1 MKTKRVFLILTLAIV
16 SGAVAGYS
24 ALRYLQDR
32 PGTLVAA
39 EAPTEAVPVVIAVR
53 DVGLG
58 EVLTEADLQVVD
70 WPGAAVPSG
79 YARNTAEVV
88 GRGVISD
95 IRTNEPILGAKLA
108 DAAAGG
114 GLPPLIPQ
122 GMRAMSVRVDDVIG
136 VAGFVTPQTRVDVI
150 LTVTPPGS
158 QDPVSKVILQNVQTL
173 AAGTEIQRNDQGE
186 PMKVTVVTV
195 LVDPEEA
202 EKLAL
207 SANQGRIQMALR
219 NTLDLETVETDGE
232 RIRGLL
238 SGTARPG
245 RATVRVGTTGPASTP
260 GIIEMYQGGVRTL
273 ISYGGSQ

>member
-1 MKTKRVFLILTLAIV
+1 MKTKRVFLILTLAVV

-24 ALRYLQDR
+24 ALRYLRDR
-32 PGTLVAA
+32 PATLTAA
-39 EAPTEAVPVVIAVR
+39 EAPTASTPVVIAVR

-58 EVLTEADLQVVD
+58 EILTDDDMQVVD
-70 WPGAAVPSG
+70 WPGAAVPAG
-79 YARNTAEVV
+79 YARSVAEVA

-95 IRTNEPILGAKLA
+95 IRTNEPILSSKLA

-114 GLPPLIPQ
+114 GLPPLMPP

-158 QDPVSKVILQNVQTL
+158 QDPISKVILQNVQAL
-173 AAGTEIQRNDQGE
+173 AAGTDVQRNEQGE
-186 PMKVTVVTV
+186 PMEVTVVTL

-202 EKLAL
+202 EALAL
-207 SANQGRIQMALR
+207 SSTQGRIQMALR
-219 NTLDLETVETDGE
+219 NMMDLETVETRGE
-232 RIRGLL
+232 RIAGLL

-273 ISYGGSQ
+273 ISY